1 MNDATYKVN
10 GMTCGGC
17 ASSLKK
23 AISVKDPTATIEVDL
38 KAALVTVNTVLD
50 AAGIKN
56 VVERAGFE
64 FEGAVS

>member
-1 MNDATYKVN
+1 MKKATYKVN
-10 GMTCGGC
+10 GMTCLSY
-17 ASSLKK
+17 AESMKQ
-23 AISVKDPTATIEVDL
+23 AICVKDPTATVKVDL

-64 FEGAVS
+64 FDGTAS